1 MHRERY
7 LRGGLPES
15 RGMCYKRMMQMK
27 RRRRRKPRTAP
38 VKPDQAP
45 LQPVYPEEQERA
57 VVPRADEGDNEQE
70 LQPRAAPEPG
80 NQDEAQPQRRGKR
93 RRRGGAGRKRP
104 AGTPAVA
111 PQADTQEPEAAE
123 SPASDAAA
131 GMEPSAEPE
140 RAARVRPQQYAHP
153 QSQSKKQPRGTVVL
167 TIGLPGSGKTSWFRR
182 RAITPLSSDLLRM
195 MLFDDIAEQ
204 RYQDLVFSTLRYLLR
219 ARMIAR
225 MPWNY
230 VDATNLSP
238 RERRGWIKM
247 AQEFGYEVHAVFF
260 DVPIEV
266 CTERNAR
273 RGRMV
278 PDDVMQR
285 MAGKLRAPTFE
296 EGFSKITVV
305 RVKKQKPSEPMS
317 SIDNVVD
324 DVEEPGGPGVA
335 DENY

>member
-1 MHRERY
+1 
-7 LRGGLPES
+7 
-15 RGMCYKRMMQMK
+15 MCYKRMMQGMK
-27 RRRRRKPRTAP
+27 RRRRRKPATANN
-38 VKPDQAP
+38 KTEQQAP
-45 LQPVYPEEQERA
+45 LRPVYPEDA
-57 VVPRADEGDNEQE
+57 AEGAAGE
-70 LQPRAAPEPG
+70 PAAAPEA
-80 NQDEAQPQRRGKR
+80 EAQPEAKTAPAQNPAPQRGAKK
-93 RRRGGAGRKRP
+93 RRRGGRGRKPAGRPVP
-104 AGTPAVA
+104 AETGAEEAGELAVSPAAPIETPAEPQPVGAQTHA
-111 PQADTQEPEAAE
+111 PAVHGQK
-123 SPASDAAA
+123 
-131 GMEPSAEPE
+131 
-140 RAARVRPQQYAHP
+140 R
-153 QSQSKKQPRGTVVL
+153 QPKGTVVL

-260 DVPIEV
+260 DVPVEV
-266 CTERNAR
+266 CAERNTR

-285 MAGKLRAPTFE
+285 MAQKLRPPTFD

-305 RVKKQKPSEPMS
+305 RVKKQSKTKPDV
-317 SIDNVVD
+317 DNEVQG
-324 DVEEPGGPGVA
+324 VEEPDDPGIA

>member
-1 MHRERY
+1 
-7 LRGGLPES
+7 
-15 RGMCYKRMMQMK
+15 MCYKRMMQMK
-27 RRRRRKPRTAP
+27 RRRRRKPRTGP
-38 VKPDQAP
+38 VKPEQAP
-45 LQPVYPEEQERA
+45 LQPAYPDMQEGA
-57 VVPRADEGDNEQE
+57 APDEGGDEAE
-70 LQPRAAPEPG
+70 TSPEAAAPEG
-80 NQDEAQPQRRGKR
+80 GAQEAQPQRRAKR
-93 RRRGGAGRKRP
+93 RRRGGVGRKRP
-104 AGTPAVA
+104 GAPSAAPAAESVESAAEAAETEPEMAVEPRAAAPKPAIRVA
-111 PQADTQEPEAAE
+111 PQP
-123 SPASDAAA
+123 
-131 GMEPSAEPE
+131 
-140 RAARVRPQQYAHP
+140 RA
-153 QSQSKKQPRGTVVL
+153 KKEPRGTVVL

-219 ARMIAR
+219 ARMIAH

-260 DVPIEV
+260 DVPIDV
-266 CTERNAR
+266 CIDRNNR

-317 SIDNVVD
+317 AIDNVVD
-324 DVEEPGGPGVA
+324 DVEEPGGPGVP

>member
-1 MHRERY
+1 ME
-7 LRGGLPES
+7 ES
-15 RGMCYKRMMQMK
+15 AGSEEAYGEAEAE
-27 RRRRRKPRTAP
+27 P
-38 VKPDQAP
+38 QA
-45 LQPVYPEEQERA
+45 EA
-57 VVPRADEGDNEQE
+57 
-70 LQPRAAPEPG
+70 AAPESG
-80 NQDEAQPQRRGKR
+80 NREEGQAQRRGKR
-93 RRRGGAGRKRP
+93 RRRGGAGRKRVSAP
-104 AGTPAVA
+104 AATPAE
-111 PQADTQEPEAAE
+111 QEEHAE

-131 GMEPSAEPE
+131 GMEPAAEPE
-140 RAARVRPQQYAHP
+140 REIKPAAHAHP
-153 QSQSKKQPRGTVVL
+153 QPHAKKQPKGTVVL

-195 MLFDDIAEQ
+195 MLFDDITEQ

-260 DVPIEV
+260 DVPIDV
-266 CTERNAR
+266 CTERNAK

-305 RVKKQKPSEPMS
+305 RVKKHAPSEPIS
-317 SIDNVVD
+317 QVDNVVD
-324 DVEEPGGPGVA
+324 NVEEPEGPGA
-335 DENY
+335 PDENY

>member
-1 MHRERY
+1 
-7 LRGGLPES
+7 
-15 RGMCYKRMMQMK
+15 MQMK
-27 RRRRRKPRTAP
+27 RRRRRKPRTEP
-38 VKPDQAP
+38 VKPEQPP
-45 LQPVYPEEQERA
+45 LQPAYPDMNQPVSAEPEEA
-57 VVPRADEGDNEQE
+57 S
-70 LQPRAAPEPG
+70 PEPEVQAEAPAAGG
-80 NQDEAQPQRRGKR
+80 NQDQRRPKR
-93 RRRGGAGRKRP
+93 RRRGGSGRRGR
-104 AGTPAVA
+104 GTPAPASA
-111 PQADTQEPEAAE
+111 PVEEATPEESPSSDSAAGIEPE
-123 SPASDAAA
+123 
-131 GMEPSAEPE
+131 AEPE
-140 RAARVRPQQYAHP
+140 RAVQPQAYAHP
-153 QSQSKKQPRGTVVL
+153 HSHAKKQPRGTVVL

-285 MAGKLRAPTFE
+285 MAGKLRAPTFD

-305 RVKKQKPSEPMS
+305 RVKKPKASEPMS
-317 SIDNVVD
+317 AIDNVID
-324 DVEEPGGPGVA
+324 DVEEPGGPAVP

>member
-1 MHRERY
+1 
-7 LRGGLPES
+7 
-15 RGMCYKRMMQMK
+15 MQMK
-27 RRRRRKPRTAP
+27 RRRRKKPRSGP
-38 VKPDQAP
+38 VKPEQAP
-45 LQPVYPEEQERA
+45 LQPAYPEDAPAAGA
-57 VVPRADEGDNEQE
+57 VEEDDTEPTPA
-70 LQPRAAPEPG
+70 QPEAGTAAPADAG
-80 NQDEAQPQRRGKR
+80 QQRRPKR
-93 RRRGGAGRKRP
+93 RRRGGSGRKPQRP
-104 AGTPAVA
+104 AAAGTGIEEQDAV
-111 PQADTQEPEAAE
+111 AAE
-123 SPASDAAA
+123 SPISDAAA
-131 GMEPSAEPE
+131 GIEPAAEPE
-140 RAARVRPQQYAHP
+140 RALRPQTSAP
-153 QSQSKKQPRGTVVL
+153 QAQAKRATRGTVVL

-266 CTERNAR
+266 CVERNAR

-278 PDDVMQR
+278 PDEVMQR
-285 MAGKLRAPTFE
+285 MAGKLRAPTFD

-305 RVKKQKPSEPMS
+305 RVKAQKSSEP
-317 SIDNVVD
+317 DNVVD
-324 DVEEPGGPGVA
+324 DVEEPNGPGLI

>member
-1 MHRERY
+1 
-7 LRGGLPES
+7 
-15 RGMCYKRMMQMK
+15 MCYKRMMQGMK
-27 RRRRRKPRTAP
+27 RRRRRKPTRGGSQ
-38 VKPDQAP
+38 KPEQQQAP
-45 LQPVYPEEQERA
+45 LQPAYPEDLDSGGSDDHGSDDQISMGLGDRPPQE
-57 VVPRADEGDNEQE
+57 
-70 LQPRAAPEPG
+70 AAPAAAAP
-80 NQDEAQPQRRGKR
+80 AQRGPKR
-93 RRRGGAGRKRP
+93 RRRGGKGRSKP
-104 AGTPAVA
+104 QGAPAVA
-111 PQADTQEPEAAE
+111 PGIEDTEPEASPEGVSAAE
-123 SPASDAAA
+123 IDKA
-131 GMEPSAEPE
+131 EEPE
-140 RAARVRPQQYAHP
+140 REPAPAPQTHAP
-153 QSQSKKQPRGTVVL
+153 QGHKRQPKGTVVL

-182 RAITPLSSDLLRM
+182 RGITPLSSDLLRL

-260 DVPIEV
+260 DVPVEV
-266 CTERNAR
+266 CQERNTK

-285 MAGKLRAPTFE
+285 MAQKLRPPTFD

-305 RVKKQKPSEPMS
+305 RVKKQPKEEPE
-317 SIDNVVD
+317 NVVQN
-324 DVEEPGGPGVA
+324 VEEVGGPESIE
-335 DENY
+335 ENY

>member
-1 MHRERY
+1 
-7 LRGGLPES
+7 
-15 RGMCYKRMMQMK
+15 MCYKRMMQMK
-27 RRRRRKPRTAP
+27 RKRRRKPRSGS
-38 VKPDQAP
+38 VKPEQAP
-45 LQPVYPEEQERA
+45 LQPSYPDMQSA
-57 VVPRADEGDNEQE
+57 PAPMDEGGDAPD
-70 LQPRAAPEPG
+70 LQPEPAEVDG
-80 NQDEAQPQRRGKR
+80 NRSEPAQVSPARRSKR
-93 RRRGGAGRKRP
+93 RRRGGVGRKRSGQQLP
-104 AGTPAVA
+104 
-111 PQADTQEPEAAE
+111 PQAEQE
-123 SPASDAAA
+123 
-131 GMEPSAEPE
+131 SAEPSSSHSVE
-140 RAARVRPQQYAHP
+140 GIAASAEPQRSAQPHAHP
-153 QSQSKKQPRGTVVL
+153 QPLTKKQPRGTVVL

-195 MLFDDIAEQ
+195 MLFDDITEQ

-219 ARMIAR
+219 ARMIAH

-247 AQEFGYEVHAVFF
+247 AQEFGYEVHAVYF

-266 CTERNAR
+266 CVERNAR

-278 PDDVMQR
+278 PDEVMQR

-317 SIDNVVD
+317 TIDNVVD
-324 DVEEPGGPGVA
+324 DVEEPGGPGLP

>member
-1 MHRERY
+1 
-7 LRGGLPES
+7 
-15 RGMCYKRMMQMK
+15 MQMK
-27 RRRRRKPRTAP
+27 RRRRRGKPRTAP
-38 VKPDQAP
+38 VKPEQAP
-45 LQPVYPEEQERA
+45 LQPAYPDMDEAEPVEAVEQSGAEES
-57 VVPRADEGDNEQE
+57 P
-70 LQPRAAPEPG
+70 AAPEAPEEGG
-80 NQDEAQPQRRGKR
+80 NGGDKRRGKR
-93 RRRGGAGRKRP
+93 RRRGGAGRKPRTAAATPVEEAPGATEEP
-104 AGTPAVA
+104 AEEQP
-111 PQADTQEPEAAE
+111 AAE
-123 SPASDAAA
+123 V
-131 GMEPSAEPE
+131 EPTPKPVAQVH
-140 RAARVRPQQYAHP
+140 A
-153 QSQSKKQPRGTVVL
+153 KKQPRGIVVL

-195 MLFDDIAEQ
+195 MLFDDITEQ

-266 CTERNAR
+266 CMERNAR

-285 MAGKLRAPTFE
+285 MAGKLRPPTFD

-305 RVKKQKPSEPMS
+305 RVKKHKANEPMS

-324 DVEEPGGPGVA
+324 DVEEPNGPGIA

>member
-1 MHRERY
+1 
-7 LRGGLPES
+7 
-15 RGMCYKRMMQMK
+15 
-27 RRRRRKPRTAP
+27 
-38 VKPDQAP
+38 VKPEQPP
-45 LQPVYPEEQERA
+45 LQPAYPDMNEPVSVEPEEASAEA
-57 VVPRADEGDNEQE
+57 
-70 LQPRAAPEPG
+70 
-80 NQDEAQPQRRGKR
+80 EAQPETPANGHQEQRRGKR
-93 RRRGGAGRKRP
+93 RRRGGSGRGGARRAQAP
-104 AGTPAVA
+104 AAAPADVEA
-111 PQADTQEPEAAE
+111 EPAE

-131 GMEPSAEPE
+131 GIEPEAEPE
-140 RAARVRPQQYAHP
+140 RAIQPQPHAQA
-153 QSQSKKQPRGTVVL
+153 QTKKQPRGTVVL

-195 MLFDDIAEQ
+195 MLFDDITEQ

-266 CTERNAR
+266 CTERNSR
-273 RGRMV
+273 RGRVV
-278 PDDVMQR
+278 PEDVMQR

-317 SIDNVVD
+317 ALDNVVD
-324 DVEEPGGPGVA
+324 DVEEPDGPGVA

>member
-1 MHRERY
+1 M
-7 LRGGLPES
+7 
-15 RGMCYKRMMQMK
+15 
-27 RRRRRKPRTAP
+27 
-38 VKPDQAP
+38 
-45 LQPVYPEEQERA
+45 
-57 VVPRADEGDNEQE
+57 
-70 LQPRAAPEPG
+70 
-80 NQDEAQPQRRGKR
+80 
-93 RRRGGAGRKRP
+93 
-104 AGTPAVA
+104 
-111 PQADTQEPEAAE
+111 
-123 SPASDAAA
+123 
-131 GMEPSAEPE
+131 
-140 RAARVRPQQYAHP
+140 
-153 QSQSKKQPRGTVVL
+153 L

-195 MLFDDIAEQ
+195 MLFDDITEQ

-278 PDDVMQR
+278 PEDVMQR
-285 MAGKLRAPTFE
+285 MAGKLRPPTFE

-305 RVKKQKPSEPMS
+305 RVKKQKADEPNS
-317 SIDNVVD
+317 AVDNVVD

>member
-1 MHRERY
+1 
-7 LRGGLPES
+7 
-15 RGMCYKRMMQMK
+15 MCYKRMMQMK
-27 RRRRRKPRTAP
+27 RRRRRKPRTGP
-38 VKPDQAP
+38 VKPEQAP
-45 LQPVYPEEQERA
+45 LQPAYPDMQEGA
-57 VVPRADEGDNEQE
+57 APDEGGDEAE
-70 LQPRAAPEPG
+70 TSPEAAAPEG
-80 NQDEAQPQRRGKR
+80 GAQEAQPQRRAKR
-93 RRRGGAGRKRP
+93 RRRGGVGRKRP
-104 AGTPAVA
+104 GAPSAAPAAESVESAAEAAETEPEMAVEPRAAAPKPAIRVA
-111 PQADTQEPEAAE
+111 PQPHA
-123 SPASDAAA
+123 
-131 GMEPSAEPE
+131 
-140 RAARVRPQQYAHP
+140 
-153 QSQSKKQPRGTVVL
+153 KKEPRGTVVL

-219 ARMIAR
+219 ARMIAH

-260 DVPIEV
+260 DVPIDV
-266 CTERNAR
+266 CIDRNNR

-317 SIDNVVD
+317 AIDNVVD
-324 DVEEPGGPGVA
+324 DVEEPGGPGVP

>member
-1 MHRERY
+1 
-7 LRGGLPES
+7 
-15 RGMCYKRMMQMK
+15 MCYKRKMQMK
-27 RRRRRKPRTAP
+27 RRRRRKPRTEP
-38 VKPDQAP
+38 VKPAQPP
-45 LQPVYPEEQERA
+45 LQPAYPDMAEPVSVEPEA
-57 VVPRADEGDNEQE
+57 VSDEPEAQAE
-70 LQPRAAPEPG
+70 APAAGG
-80 NQDEAQPQRRGKR
+80 NQEQRRPKR
-93 RRRGGAGRKRP
+93 RRRGGSGRGGARRGQAAP
-104 AGTPAVA
+104 APGKAEAT
-111 PQADTQEPEAAE
+111 EPAE
-123 SPASDAAA
+123 SPASDSAA
-131 GMEPSAEPE
+131 GIEPEAEPE
-140 RAARVRPQQYAHP
+140 RAIQQQPHAQAH
-153 QSQSKKQPRGTVVL
+153 SKKQPRGIVVL

-195 MLFDDIAEQ
+195 MLFDDITEQ

-324 DVEEPGGPGVA
+324 DVEEPGGPGVP

>member
-1 MHRERY
+1 
-7 LRGGLPES
+7 
-15 RGMCYKRMMQMK
+15 MMQGMK

-45 LQPVYPEEQERA
+45 LQPAYPEPEESAAGAEEDSGGEAEVQPAAQAESVAQE
-57 VVPRADEGDNEQE
+57 GQ
-70 LQPRAAPEPG
+70 
-80 NQDEAQPQRRGKR
+80 QRRPKR
-93 RRRGGAGRKRP
+93 RRRGGAGRKPRGAAAP
-104 AGTPAVA
+104 PAVPGEEGVAA
-111 PQADTQEPEAAE
+111 PEVTAAPVVVPEAVALSE
-123 SPASDAAA
+123 ALPAKAAT
-131 GMEPSAEPE
+131 
-140 RAARVRPQQYAHP
+140 QTHP
-153 QSQSKKQPRGTVVL
+153 QPHSKKQLRGTVVL

-219 ARMIAR
+219 ARLIAR

-260 DVPIEV
+260 DVPIVV
-266 CTERNAR
+266 CNERNAR

-285 MAGKLRAPTFE
+285 MAGKLRPPTFD

-305 RVKKQKPSEPMS
+305 RVKKHKANEA
-317 SIDNVVD
+317 IDNVVD
-324 DVEEPGGPGVA
+324 DVEEPGGPGLV

>member
-1 MHRERY
+1 
-7 LRGGLPES
+7 
-15 RGMCYKRMMQMK
+15 MCYKRMMQMK
-27 RRRRRKPRTAP
+27 RRRRRKPRSGP
-38 VKPDQAP
+38 VKPEQAP
-45 LQPVYPEEQERA
+45 LQPAYPDMQEP
-57 VVPRADEGDNEQE
+57 VEADESGEEAEQP
-70 LQPRAAPEPG
+70 QVSGPEPA
-80 NQDEAQPQRRGKR
+80 NEAEGQTQRRAKR
-93 RRRGGAGRKRP
+93 RRRGGVGRKR
-104 AGTPAVA
+104 ASTPVSAQQEEEA
-111 PQADTQEPEAAE
+111 PAE
-123 SPASDAAA
+123 SPASESAAEI
-131 GMEPSAEPE
+131 EPSTEPE
-140 RAARVRPQQYAHP
+140 RVPKPPVYAHP
-153 QSQSKKQPRGTVVL
+153 QPNIAAQGKKQPRGTVVL

-195 MLFDDIAEQ
+195 MLFDDITEQ

-247 AQEFGYEVHAVFF
+247 TQEFGYEVHAVFF

-266 CTERNAR
+266 CMERNAR

-278 PDDVMQR
+278 PEEVMQR

-305 RVKKQKPSEPMS
+305 RVKKPKPSEPIS
-317 SIDNVVD
+317 QVDNVVD
-324 DVEEPGGPGVA
+324 DVEEPGGPGMA

>member
-1 MHRERY
+1 M
-7 LRGGLPES
+7 
-15 RGMCYKRMMQMK
+15 KK
-27 RRRRRKPRTAP
+27 RRRKKPSRGESSKAEP
-38 VKPDQAP
+38 QQAP
-45 LQPVYPEEQERA
+45 LQPVYPEDMARHD
-57 VVPRADEGDNEQE
+57 VDDNVGNRADEYEPEAPPQ
-70 LQPRAAPEPG
+70 AATPSG
-80 NQDEAQPQRRGKR
+80 GGQSRGGKK
-93 RRRGGAGRKRP
+93 RRRGGKGRR
-104 AGTPAVA
+104 TPAQAAAAAAAAAA
-111 PQADTQEPEAAE
+111 PPEVEEE
-123 SPASDAAA
+123 SPESASAA
-131 GMEPSAEPE
+131 GIEEGAEPE
-140 RAARVRPQQYAHP
+140 REVPPAPHAQAPHTHKR
-153 QSQSKKQPRGTVVL
+153 QPKGIVVL

-247 AQEFGYEVHAVFF
+247 AQEFGYEVQAVFF
-260 DVPIEV
+260 DVPVEV
-266 CTERNAR
+266 CVERNTR

-285 MAGKLRAPTFE
+285 MAQKLRPPTFE

-305 RVKKQKPSEPMS
+305 RVKKRAHSEP
-317 SIDNVVD
+317 DNVVSG
-324 DVEEPGGPGVA
+324 EEEQHGPGII

>member
-1 MHRERY
+1 
-7 LRGGLPES
+7 
-15 RGMCYKRMMQMK
+15 
-27 RRRRRKPRTAP
+27 
-38 VKPDQAP
+38 
-45 LQPVYPEEQERA
+45 
-57 VVPRADEGDNEQE
+57 
-70 LQPRAAPEPG
+70 
-80 NQDEAQPQRRGKR
+80 
-93 RRRGGAGRKRP
+93 
-104 AGTPAVA
+104 
-111 PQADTQEPEAAE
+111 
-123 SPASDAAA
+123 
-131 GMEPSAEPE
+131 
-140 RAARVRPQQYAHP
+140 
-153 QSQSKKQPRGTVVL
+153 
-167 TIGLPGSGKTSWFRR
+167 
-182 RAITPLSSDLLRM
+182 M
-195 MLFDDIAEQ
+195 MLFDDITEQ

-278 PDDVMQR
+278 PEDVMQR
-285 MAGKLRAPTFE
+285 MAGKLRPPTFE

-305 RVKKQKPSEPMS
+305 RVKTRKSSEP
-317 SIDNVVD
+317 DNVVD
-324 DVEEPGGPGVA
+324 DVEEPNGPGIA

>member
-1 MHRERY
+1 MNE
-7 LRGGLPES
+7 
-15 RGMCYKRMMQMK
+15 
-27 RRRRRKPRTAP
+27 P
-38 VKPDQAP
+38 VS
-45 LQPVYPEEQERA
+45 VEPEEASAEA
-57 VVPRADEGDNEQE
+57 
-70 LQPRAAPEPG
+70 
-80 NQDEAQPQRRGKR
+80 EAQPETPAPTNGHQEQRRGKR
-93 RRRGGAGRKRP
+93 RRRGGSGRGGARRAQAP
-104 AGTPAVA
+104 AAAPADVEA
-111 PQADTQEPEAAE
+111 EPAE

-131 GMEPSAEPE
+131 GIEPEAEPE
-140 RAARVRPQQYAHP
+140 RAIQPQPHAQA
-153 QSQSKKQPRGTVVL
+153 QTKKQPRGTVVL

-195 MLFDDIAEQ
+195 MLFDDITEQ

-266 CTERNAR
+266 CTERNSR
-273 RGRMV
+273 RGRVV
-278 PDDVMQR
+278 PEDVMQR

-317 SIDNVVD
+317 ALDNVVD
-324 DVEEPGGPGVA
+324 DVEEPDGPGVA

>member
-1 MHRERY
+1 
-7 LRGGLPES
+7 
-15 RGMCYKRMMQMK
+15 
-27 RRRRRKPRTAP
+27 
-38 VKPDQAP
+38 
-45 LQPVYPEEQERA
+45 
-57 VVPRADEGDNEQE
+57 
-70 LQPRAAPEPG
+70 
-80 NQDEAQPQRRGKR
+80 
-93 RRRGGAGRKRP
+93 
-104 AGTPAVA
+104 
-111 PQADTQEPEAAE
+111 
-123 SPASDAAA
+123 
-131 GMEPSAEPE
+131 
-140 RAARVRPQQYAHP
+140 
-153 QSQSKKQPRGTVVL
+153 
-167 TIGLPGSGKTSWFRR
+167 
-182 RAITPLSSDLLRM
+182 M

-247 AQEFGYEVHAVFF
+247 ALEFGYEVHAVFF

-305 RVKKQKPSEPMS
+305 RVKKQKPSEPLS
-317 SIDNVVD
+317 AVDNVVD
-324 DVEEPGGPGVA
+324 DVEEPDGPGTA